1 MQFEFIS
8 AVWKNTT
15 LFLKNILETFPYFY
29 LWILFPEENNVETDT
44 VTKILILAL

>member
-15 LFLKNILETFPYFY
+15 LFLKNILEMSPHFY
-29 LWILFPEENNVETDT
+29 LWILFPEENEMWRQT
-44 VTKILILAL
+44 L